1 VVMMYRIPS
10 LILRYG
16 VITGLAVSLTGL
28 VINELLNVEVVT
40 LIGMFIIVLT
50 PLTSLIIISLKL
62 VSKKDLRKFVLS
74 QITIAVI
81 IASLIV
87 SMLTR

>member
-1 VVMMYRIPS
+1 MYREPS

-16 VITGLAVSLTGL
+16 VITGLAVSLAGL
-28 VINELLNVEVVT
+28 VINEVFGVGTVT

-50 PLTSLIIISLKL
+50 PLTSLITISLKL
-62 VSKKDLRKFVLS
+62 ASKKDLRKFTLS

-81 IASLIV
+81 IASLII
-87 SMLTR
+87 SMLTK

>member
-1 VVMMYRIPS
+1 MYRIPS